1 MQVHRDLAQLP
12 AFRSAIVTIGTFDG
26 VHAGHRQI
34 IDLMKREAQEHGGET
49 VLITFHPHPR
59 EVVQLEGPPIYLLTT
74 LEEKMRAL
82 DEAGLDHLVVV
93 PFHDAFAN
101 QSAEAYITQFL
112 VARFQPRVI
121 VIGHDHRYGKNRA
134 GDFALL
140 QRMAPGFGF
149 TVMEIPAFMLEEITI
164 SSTRIRESLLAG
176 AVSRANQLLS
186 YPYFFCG
193 QVVQG
198 NQLGRTIGFPTA
210 NLHISDTRKLVP
222 ANGVYAVEVDRLT
235 TGERLQG
242 MMNIGIRPTVSGT
255 QRMIEVNIFDFDAMI
270 YDETLR
276 VHVHHR
282 LRDEQKFQGLDALK
296 AQLAEDARQA
306 RELLAAI

>member
-34 IDLMKREAQEHGGET
+34 IALMKREAQEHGGET

-59 EVVQLEGPPIYLLTT
+59 DVVQVDGPPVYLLTT
-74 LEEKMRAL
+74 LEEKISAL
-82 DEAGLDHLVVV
+82 EEAGLDHLVIV

-112 VARFQPRVI
+112 VARFHPHVM
-121 VIGHDHRYGKNRA
+121 VIGHDHRFGKNRT

-140 QRMAPGFGF
+140 QHLAPQHGFS
-149 TVMEIPAFMLEEITI
+149 VVEIPDFMLEEITI
-164 SSTRIRESLLAG
+164 SSTRIREAVLAG
-176 AVSRANQLLS
+176 AISRANQLLS

-193 QVVQG
+193 QVVLG

-210 NLHISDTRKLVP
+210 NLQIADPRKLIP
-222 ANGVYAVEVDRLT
+222 AHGVYAVRVDRMA
-235 TGERLQG
+235 TGDSLNG
-242 MMNIGIRPTVSGT
+242 MMNIGVRPTVDGT
-255 QRMIEVNIFDFDAMI
+255 QRMIEVHIFDFDAMI
-270 YDETLR
+270 YDEVLR
-276 VHVHHR
+276 IHVYHR
-282 LRDEQKFQGLDALK
+282 LRDEQKFQGLDGLK
-296 AQLAEDARQA
+296 AQLAQDAANA
-306 RELLAAI
+306 RELLQAI